1 MLRTPVPLL
10 PRHLDIAGDAGDVE
24 RRVDGM
30 KLPTE
35 TGRETRGG
43 AGAAV
48 GIGIE
53 EGT

>member
-1 MLRTPVPLL
+1 MYLV
-10 PRHLDIAGDAGDVE
+10 IE
-24 RRVDGM
+24 GM

-35 TGRETRGG
+35 TGRDTRGE
-43 AGAAV
+43 AV